1 MALYK
6 FRIII
11 IIIIAKC
18 EVLQTAFVLM
28 TRRSCDLIV
37 RNELSLP
44 LFGRLL
50 KFGKNAKIC
59 LLENW
64 NSETSST
71 AQKRCEGECAWGG
84 GNVRIAASQRRYC
97 SCCTTPARVVLLR
110 HRVKSVGAVPLFCQH
125 RQLRRLDP
133 TNSSLLKWI
142 IHSGTPAMKGC
153 WRGQL
158 VAESFHRVYQGVS
171 RLIFHA
177 KIGSTGASASLHV
190 DRRNNDQQSERLL
203 SQYLLTCFHT
213 VP

>member
-59 LLENW
+59 LLEN
-64 NSETSST
+64 
-71 AQKRCEGECAWGG
+71 
-84 GNVRIAASQRRYC
+84 
-97 SCCTTPARVVLLR
+97 
-110 HRVKSVGAVPLFCQH
+110 
-125 RQLRRLDP
+125 
-133 TNSSLLKWI
+133 
-142 IHSGTPAMKGC
+142 
-153 WRGQL
+153 
-158 VAESFHRVYQGVS
+158 
-171 RLIFHA
+171 
-177 KIGSTGASASLHV
+177 
-190 DRRNNDQQSERLL
+190 
-203 SQYLLTCFHT
+203 
-213 VP
+213 